1 MWAISSPAAE
11 KGKVRMSSDPW
22 IWIGAVLTLMIFSFL
37 YKDNPFYKFGEHLFV
52 GIANGYYIVYYWQN
66 ALKPN
71 LFEPLSAGQF
81 IYIVPLLLGLMYFT
95 RFIPRISWVVRIP
108 IGFTI
113 GWGAGLSIPAYFQA
127 DILRQLE
134 GTVVTPAT
142 FSNPAN
148 GIWAVIILIGVVCTL
163 IYFFFSRE
171 HKGLLG
177 SASRLGIIFIMIGFG
192 ASFGYTVMARVSL
205 LIGRIQ
211 FLLGP
216 WLGFID

>member
-1 MWAISSPAAE
+1 
-11 KGKVRMSSDPW
+11 MSSDPW
-22 IWIGAVLTLMIFSFL
+22 IWIGAILTLMIFSFL
-37 YKDNPFYKFGEHLFV
+37 YRDNPFYKFGEHLFV
-52 GIANGYYIVYYWQN
+52 GIANGYYIVYYWHN

-81 IYIVPLLLGLMYFT
+81 VYVVPLLLGLMYFT
-95 RFIPRISWVVRIP
+95 RFIPRISWLVRIP

-113 GWGAGLSIPAYFQA
+113 GWGAGLSIPALFQA
-127 DILRQLE
+127 DVLRQLE

-142 FSNPAN
+142 FSDLAS

-163 IYFFFSRE
+163 VYFFFSRE
-171 HKGLLG
+171 QKGLLG

-216 WLGFID
+216 WLGLID

>member
-1 MWAISSPAAE
+1 M
-11 KGKVRMSSDPW
+11 
-22 IWIGAVLTLMIFSFL
+22 
-37 YKDNPFYKFGEHLFV
+37 
-52 GIANGYYIVYYWQN
+52 YYWHN

-81 IYIVPLLLGLMYFT
+81 IYVVPLLLGLMYFA
-95 RFIPRISWVVRIP
+95 RFIPRISWLVRIP

-127 DILRQLE
+127 DVLRQLE

-142 FSNPAN
+142 FADTGN
-148 GIWAVIILIGVVCTL
+148 GIWAIIILIGVACTL

-177 SASRLGIIFIMIGFG
+177 HASRLGIIFIMIGFG

-205 LIGRIQ
+205 LIGRVQ

-216 WLGFID
+216 WLGLIKQ

>member
-1 MWAISSPAAE
+1 
-11 KGKVRMSSDPW
+11 MSSDPW
-22 IWIGAVLTLMIFSFL
+22 IWIGAILTLMIFSFL
-37 YKDNPFYKFGEHLFV
+37 YRDNPFYKFGEHLFV
-52 GIANGYYIVYYWQN
+52 GVANGYYIVYYWHN

-71 LFEPLSAGQF
+71 LFEPMSAGQF
-81 IYIVPLLLGLMYFT
+81 IYIVPLLLGLMYFA
-95 RFIPRISWVVRIP
+95 RFIPKVSWIVRIP

-127 DILRQLE
+127 DVLRQLE
-134 GTVVTPAT
+134 GTIVTPAA
-142 FSNPAN
+142 FSDTAS

-177 SASRLGIIFIMIGFG
+177 KASRLGIIFIMIGFG

-216 WLGFID
+216 WLGLIE

>member
-1 MWAISSPAAE
+1 M
-11 KGKVRMSSDPW
+11 VLLMSSDPW
-22 IWIGAVLTLMIFSFL
+22 IWIGAILTLMIFSFL
-37 YKDNPFYKFGEHLFV
+37 YRDNPFYKFGEHLFV
-52 GIANGYYIVYYWQN
+52 GVANGYYIVYYWHN

-81 IYIVPLLLGLMYFT
+81 VYIVPLLLGLMYFT
-95 RFIPRISWVVRIP
+95 RFIPRISWLVRIP

-113 GWGAGLSIPAYFQA
+113 GWGAGLSIPALFQA
-127 DILRQLE
+127 DVLRQLE
-134 GTVVTPAT
+134 GTVVTPTT
-142 FSNPAN
+142 FSDLAS
-148 GIWAVIILIGVVCTL
+148 GIWAVIILVGVVCTL
-163 IYFFFSRE
+163 VYFFFSRE
-171 HKGLLG
+171 QKGLLG

-216 WLGFID
+216 WLGLID

>member
-1 MWAISSPAAE
+1 
-11 KGKVRMSSDPW
+11 MSGDPW

-52 GIANGYYIVYYWQN
+52 GVANGYYIVYYWHN

-81 IYIVPLLLGLMYFT
+81 LYVVPLLLGLLYFT
-95 RFIPRISWVVRIP
+95 RFIPRISWLVRIP

-127 DILRQLE
+127 DVLRQLE

-142 FSNPAN
+142 FSNTLH
-148 GIWAVIILIGVVCTL
+148 GIYAVIILIGVACTL
-163 IYFFFSRE
+163 IYFYFSRE
-171 HKGLLG
+171 HKGVLG
-177 SASRLGIIFIMIGFG
+177 SASKLGIMFIMIGFG

-216 WLGFID
+216 WLGLID